1 MSSRHDGVG
10 GRAST
15 GDPID
20 PTTLA
25 TLLDH
30 AYDAVAVRRFD
41 GQILFW
47 NRGAERTYGWP
58 AAQAIGQVSHT
69 LLHTR
74 FPRPLVVIEETLER
88 DGAWEGRLLHTCLDG
103 RVLTVDSRW
112 ALDTSRGE
120 RVVLEINRDITARF
134 LAEEDA
140 RTRERL
146 LRFVTDSAL
155 VLIAYCDRSHRFRF
169 VNKPYAARFGL
180 QPSDLIGRTIP
191 EVLGAEAY
199 RAISPYLNEV
209 LAGRPVEVEAPV
221 PYDTIGTQH
230 MRFAYEPELDDHG
243 KVVGYV
249 AAVVN
254 VSDRHRAEE
263 ALREA
268 NERKDVFL
276 ATLAHELRNPLAA
289 MSNAVQLM
297 LIPELA
303 AERGDKA
310 ASIIQRQLKQLVRL
324 VDDLLDV
331 SRISRGQLQ
340 LRIVRTELAE
350 IIRTAVE
357 STALA
362 IGSAAQTLR
371 VQLPSEP
378 ILLDADTERLSQVFT
393 NLLINAT
400 KYTPQG
406 GDIVLETIAT
416 AGEVTVAVTD
426 TGVGIPTDML
436 ESVFGMF
443 TQVNGPRDRAS
454 GGLGIGL
461 TLVRSMVELHGGSV
475 TADSKGPG
483 SGSTFRVRLPRVQP
497 AIAEPKGTAS
507 TPAEALV
514 IKRVLIADDNA
525 DAAESLQLW
534 LELAGHEV
542 HTALNGP
549 DALHL
554 AATVHPEV
562 VLLDIGMPGM
572 SGLEVAAR
580 IREAPWGREMVLIAL
595 TGWGQEED
603 RRRSKEAG
611 FDHHLTKP
619 VSPDAIEELIRR
631 C

>member
-1 MSSRHDGVG
+1 MSSRHDGDG
-10 GRAST
+10 GRTHA
-15 GDPID
+15 GDSID

-47 NRGAERTYGWP
+47 NRGAERTYGWT
-58 AAQAIGQVSHT
+58 AGQAIGQVLHT
-69 LLHTR
+69 LLRTR

-88 DGAWEGRLLHTCLDG
+88 EGAWEGRLLHTGRDG

-120 RVVLEINRDITARF
+120 RVVLEINRDITQR
-134 LAEEDA
+134 LQAEEDA
-140 RTRERL
+140 RARERL
-146 LRFVTDSAL
+146 LRFVTDSAP
-155 VLIAYCDRSHRFRF
+155 VLISHCDRSHRFKF

-180 QPSDLIGRTIP
+180 RPSDLIGRTIP
-191 EVLGAEAY
+191 EILGVEAY
-199 RAISPYLNEV
+199 RAISPYLEEV
-209 LAGRPVEVEAPV
+209 LAGHPVEVEAPV
-221 PYDTIGTQH
+221 PYEKIGTQH
-230 MRFAYEPELDDHG
+230 MRFAYEPELDDQG
-243 KVVGYV
+243 KVIGYV
-249 AAVVN
+249 AAVIN

-289 MSNAVQLM
+289 MTNAVQLM

-303 AERGDKA
+303 AESGDKA

-331 SRISRGQLQ
+331 SRITRGQLQ
-340 LRIVRTELAE
+340 LRIARTELADV
-350 IIRTAVE
+350 ILTAVE
-357 STALA
+357 STGMA
-362 IGSAAQTLR
+362 IGNAGQRLR
-371 VQLPSEP
+371 MQLPAEP
-378 ILLDADTERLSQVFT
+378 ILLDADGERLAQVFT

-400 KYTPQG
+400 KYTPHG
-406 GDIVLETIAT
+406 GDILIAASAT
-416 AGEVTVAVTD
+416 TDEVSVAVAD
-426 TGVGIPTDML
+426 TGVGIPADML

-443 TQVNGPRDRAS
+443 TQVSGSGDRTFD
-454 GGLGIGL
+454 GLGIGL
-461 TLVRSMVELHGGSV
+461 TLVRSIVELHGGSV
-475 TADSKGPG
+475 AAESDGPG

-497 AIAEPKGTAS
+497 ATAEPEGTAS
-507 TPAEALV
+507 TPAEAIV

-525 DAAESLQLW
+525 DAAESLQMW
-534 LELAGHEV
+534 LELSGHEV
-542 HTALNGP
+542 HTALSGP
-549 DALHL
+549 EALRL
-554 AATVHPEV
+554 AETMQPQVA
-562 VLLDIGMPGM
+562 LLDIGMPGM

-603 RRRSKEAG
+603 RRRSAEAG

-619 VSPDAIEELIRR
+619 IMPDAIEELIRR
-631 C
+631 T